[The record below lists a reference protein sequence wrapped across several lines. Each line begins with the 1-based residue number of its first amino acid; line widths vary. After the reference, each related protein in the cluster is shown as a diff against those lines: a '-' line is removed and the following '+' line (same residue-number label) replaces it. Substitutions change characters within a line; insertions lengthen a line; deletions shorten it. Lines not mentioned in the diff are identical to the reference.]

1 MKSVKTFAEESQSL
15 PTSQCGPESCSMRH
29 LDTEI
34 SAITFQPL
42 NPDVLEALPPCPL
55 TLLRQVIMYQ
65 RVALNSLNW
74 LCSHF
79 KNNLKHS
86 ILLPLSVGCCD
97 YRWAPQ
103 CLVKAVLGNKHSASS
118 MLGNILPTV
127 WHLQLIFS
135 EKNLS
140 TCFQKVLCTR
150 NFMKLFD
157 FSFRGLFHVQTK
169 TRWC

>member
-1 MKSVKTFAEESQSL
+1 MKCVKTFAEESQSL
-15 PTSQCGPESCSMRH
+15 PTYQCGPEGCSVSH
-29 LDTEI
+29 LDTEMA
-34 SAITFQPL
+34 AITFQPL
-42 NPDVLEALPPCPL
+42 NPEVLETLPSCPL
-55 TLLRQVIMYQ
+55 TLLRQGIIYH

-86 ILLPLSVGCCD
+86 ILLPLSVGCYD

-103 CLVKAVLGNKHSASS
+103 CLVKAVSGSKHSASS

-140 TCFQKVLCTR
+140 TCF
-150 NFMKLFD
+150 
-157 FSFRGLFHVQTK
+157 
-169 TRWC
+169 

>member
-1 MKSVKTFAEESQSL
+1 MKCVKTFAEESQSL
-15 PTSQCGPESCSMRH
+15 PTYQYGPEGCSVSH
-29 LDTEI
+29 LDTEMA
-34 SAITFQPL
+34 AITFQPL
-42 NPDVLEALPPCPL
+42 NPEVLEALPSCPL
-55 TLLRQVIMYQ
+55 TLLRQGIIYH

-86 ILLPLSVGCCD
+86 ILLPLSVGCYD

-103 CLVKAVLGNKHSASS
+103 CLVKAVSGSKHSASS

-150 NFMKLFD
+150 NFHEAF
-157 FSFRGLFHVQTK
+157 
-169 TRWC
+169 